1 MAAKGAKVGKAF
13 IEFSLADGKFR
24 KSLGRASAK
33 LKSFGRTVGSIGAKM
48 SAVSA
53 GMLAGFGGAMKAF
66 AAMGDKIDKIAQR
79 TGMGSEFLSALS
91 FASQQTGQD
100 IVTFEKTISRMQRT
114 IYDAGRGLSLPNE
127 ALADLGLT
135 LADVENLS
143 PEEQFKLI
151 AQRISQIEDPTKRA
165 GVAMSIFGNSG
176 RKMLPLLNDGANGI
190 NALMQEAE
198 DLGIVLAK
206 EDVSAAAEL
215 TDAFNRT
222 VQQFK
227 KFVFLIGASVAGEFM
242 DFLKIVQNITV
253 GILKWVDKNRA
264 VILMVAKIAL
274 VIGAIG
280 GALMGLG

>member
-135 LADVENLS
+135 LADV
-143 PEEQFKLI
+143 
-151 AQRISQIEDPTKRA
+151 
-165 GVAMSIFGNSG
+165 
-176 RKMLPLLNDGANGI
+176 
-190 NALMQEAE
+190 
-198 DLGIVLAK
+198 
-206 EDVSAAAEL
+206 
-215 TDAFNRT
+215 
-222 VQQFK
+222 
-227 KFVFLIGASVAGEFM
+227 
-242 DFLKIVQNITV
+242 
-253 GILKWVDKNRA
+253 
-264 VILMVAKIAL
+264 
-274 VIGAIG
+274 
-280 GALMGLG
+280 